1 VGAAVRRGAIAAACL
16 LLASAWTQ
24 AGTDE
29 SGVYHFTDVERIVAV
44 GDLHGD
50 YEQYLDVLAS
60 AGLVNARGK
69 WTGGNTHLVQTGD
82 VTDRGPDSRA
92 IIDHLEDLKEQAE
105 RKGGRVHTLIG
116 NHEAMNSYGDLR
128 YVHPGEFEAFRGRN
142 SERYREKQ
150 WEFHLEQLK
159 QHKPEQFLVMDL
171 DQYRLEWEAKIP
183 LGWVEHRLAW
193 APDGEYGQLL
203 LSNPVAVKINDT
215 LFVHGGLAPDYCHLS
230 LEEITARAHAQL
242 QDYQHEQT
250 GILNDENGP
259 VWYRG
264 LAVAD
269 ETAFSATLDQIL
281 ARYGASRV
289 VVGHTPTGG
298 VVWPRFDG
306 RVVVNDTGIA
316 AYYGGHGAYLELS
329 GGTATA
335 GYGEHRLAL
344 PETAEDR
351 LDYLRQVIEL
361 NPDNQELRK
370 RLAKLLAP
378 VPETP
383 QAEAEGDEEAPDGK
397 SEQVPINPCIC
408 R

>member
-1 VGAAVRRGAIAAACL
+1 VGSEVRRGAFAAACL
-16 LLASAWTQ
+16 LLTSAWTQ
-24 AGTDE
+24 AATDE
-29 SGVYHFTDVERIVAV
+29 SGLYHWKDVERIVAV

-50 YEQYLDVLAS
+50 YEQYLEVLAS
-60 AGLVNARGK
+60 AGLVNTRGK
-69 WTGGNTHLVQTGD
+69 WIGGSTHLVQTGD
-82 VTDRGPDSRA
+82 VTDRGPGSRA
-92 IIDHLEDLKEQAE
+92 IIDHLEDLKKQAE

-128 YVHPGEFEAFRGRN
+128 YVHPGEFTAFRGRN
-142 SERYREKQ
+142 SEQYREKQ
-150 WEFHLEQLK
+150 WEFHLQQLK
-159 QHKPEQFLVMDL
+159 QHKPEQFLIMDL
-171 DQYRLEWEAKIP
+171 DQYRLEWEEKIP

-193 APDGEYGQLL
+193 APEGEYGQWL
-203 LSNPVAVKINDT
+203 LSNPVAIKINDT

-230 LEEITARAHAQL
+230 LEEITAQAHAQL
-242 QDYQHEQT
+242 QDYRHGQT

-264 LAVAD
+264 LATED
-269 ETAFSATLDQIL
+269 ETAFRATLDQIL

-298 VVWPRFDG
+298 VVWPRFGG

-335 GYGEHRLAL
+335 GYGEHTLAL

-351 LDYLRQVIEL
+351 TDYLRQVIEL

-370 RLAKLLAP
+370 RLARLLAAEP
-378 VPETP
+378 TAPET
-383 QAEAEGDEEAPDGK
+383 DEEMPDAE
-397 SEQVPINPCIC
+397 SEPAALNPCIC

>member
-1 VGAAVRRGAIAAACL
+1 MVGSTVRRGAIVAACL
-16 LLASAWTQ
+16 LLASAWTR

-29 SGVYHFTDVERIVAV
+29 SGMYQWTDVERIVAV

-50 YEQYLDVLAS
+50 YEQYLHVLAS

-69 WTGGNTHLVQTGD
+69 WTGGSTHLVQTGD
-82 VTDRGPDSRA
+82 ITDRGPDSRA
-92 IIDHLEDLKEQAE
+92 IIDHLEDLKKQAE
-105 RKGGRVHTLIG
+105 REDGRVHILIG

-128 YVHPGEFEAFRGRN
+128 YVHPGEYAAFRGRN
-142 SERYREKQ
+142 SEQYREKQ

-159 QHKPEQFLVMDL
+159 QHKPEQFLIMNL
-171 DQYRLEWEAKIP
+171 EQYRLEWEEKIP

-193 APDGEYGQLL
+193 APEGEYGQWL

-215 LFVHGGLAPDYCHLS
+215 LFVHGGLGPDYCHLS
-230 LEEITARAHAQL
+230 LKEITTQAHAQL
-242 QDYQHEQT
+242 QDYRHGQT

-264 LAVAD
+264 LAIED
-269 ETAFSATLDQIL
+269 ETAFSATIDQIL
-281 ARYGASRV
+281 ARYGVSRI

-298 VVWPRFDG
+298 VVWPRFGG

-329 GGTATA
+329 GDAAAA
-335 GYGEHRLAL
+335 GYGEQKLAL
-344 PETAEDR
+344 PETPGDR
-351 LDYLRQVIEL
+351 PDYLRQVIEL
-361 NPDNQELRK
+361 NPDNKELRK
-370 RLAKLLAP
+370 RLAWLLAP
-378 VPETP
+378 EPAAP
-383 QAEAEGDEEAPDGK
+383 QADEEMPDAEAEPAA
-397 SEQVPINPCIC
+397 VNPCIC